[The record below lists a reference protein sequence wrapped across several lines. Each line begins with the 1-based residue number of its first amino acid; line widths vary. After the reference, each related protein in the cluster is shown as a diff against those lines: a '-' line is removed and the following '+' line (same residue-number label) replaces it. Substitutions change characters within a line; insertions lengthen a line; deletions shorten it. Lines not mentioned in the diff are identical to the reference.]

1 MLLPISF
8 GVSSVTLLHIL
19 DGHLRRQQE
28 NTGRK
33 GFALCVLYV
42 DTSTVE
48 KDRSAVGQLEQLEE
62 RYPGHAYSSAPLAD
76 IFTGKDAK
84 EALEGLPGSDTK
96 EEAGPRRSN
105 QSRLGELIASL
116 PSASSG
122 ADVISILRTKLIMGM
137 AQKYD
142 CEGILWG
149 DSTTRLAEKTLA
161 ETAKGRG
168 FSLPWQVADGPSPHG
183 ITFNYPLRE
192 LLRKELLAHADM
204 VSPSLTPLISN
215 QSATVQAPTSSKNTT
230 IDDLMKQYFESV
242 EENYP
247 SIVANVVRTSTKLE
261 TPSAQPA
268 DQLCRLC
275 NLPVP
280 DGLFGI
286 HGWGGDQEEAVSDS
300 TDEPS
305 TGLCY
310 GCTRSMP
317 QSVSS
322 LP

>member
-1 MLLPISF
+1 MPGLF
-8 GVSSVTLLHIL
+8 HE
-19 DGHLRRQQE
+19 QE

-33 GFALCVLYV
+33 GFALCVLHV

-48 KDRSAVGQLEQLEE
+48 KDHSAVGQLEQLKE
-62 RYPGHAYSSAPLAD
+62 RYPGHVYSSVPLVD
-76 IFTGKDAK
+76 VFTGKDIE
-84 EALEGLPGSDTK
+84 EALEKLPVAHIS
-96 EEAGPRRSN
+96 EQEGPSMSN
-105 QSRLGELIASL
+105 QSKLDELIASL
-116 PSASSG
+116 ASASSR
-122 ADVISILRTKLIMGM
+122 ADVISILRTKLIIRM

-168 FSLPWQVADGPSPHG
+168 FSLPWQVSDGPSPYG

-192 LLRKELLAHADM
+192 LLRKELLAHANM
-204 VSPSLTPLISN
+204 VSPSLTSLVVS
-215 QSATVQAPTSSKNTT
+215 QSATTQASTSVRNTT

-261 TPSAQPA
+261 APSAQA
-268 DQLCRLC
+268 TDKICRLC
-275 NLPVP
+275 SLSVP

-286 HGWGGDQEEAVSDS
+286 HGWGGDQQEAMSDS
-300 TDEPS
+300 TDEPAR
-305 TGLCY
+305 GLCY